1 MLWAE
6 VMRGFDAEHFIL
18 SADGMFMRMGKYLVG
33 REGAIFFVTRITAN
47 FHELFILSA

>member
-6 VMRGFDAEHFIL
+6 VMRGYDAEHFIL
-18 SADGMFMRMGKYLVG
+18 SADEMFAQMEEVSCGPRGCD
-33 REGAIFFVTRITAN
+33 IFVTRITAN